1 MKESDKLTKSMEE
14 FLEQGQK
21 TLNSVNKAINLY
33 KYIFGGILLFLLGIT
48 LDTRVEVV
56 RKVDASE
63 VQKEY
68 VTKPDALR
76 VHKLEKKYIDDV
88 IDGVS
93 CSGIMIEPQ
102 DNEWMIESLL
112 NKNYTE

>member
-1 MKESDKLTKSMEE
+1 MEESDKLTKSMEE

-76 VHKLEKKYIDDV
+76 IHKLEKKYIDAV
-88 IDGVS
+88 INGVS
-93 CSGIMIEPQ
+93 NNGIMIEPQ
-102 DNEWMIESLL
+102 DNEWMIESIL